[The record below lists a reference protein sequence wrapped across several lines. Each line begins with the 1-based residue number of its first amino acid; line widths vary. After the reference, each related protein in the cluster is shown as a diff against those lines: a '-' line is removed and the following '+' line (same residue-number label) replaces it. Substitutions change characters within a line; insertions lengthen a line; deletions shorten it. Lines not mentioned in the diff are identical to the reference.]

1 MDAPQCPF
9 LRLAEPERR
18 AGGADVARPG
28 VIGAGRPGT
37 SGSGTVQA
45 VPGHAVRYVVVRD
58 GPEQSLIDG
67 DAVRERAGDVVA
79 GDREV
84 GRRIPGPSGSDGRP
98 DADVNAIEEAR
109 DVVLGDHDARPRRVE
124 VTVEADS

>member
-1 MDAPQCPF
+1 MDAPQYPL

-37 SGSGTVQA
+37 SGSGTVEA
-45 VPGHAVRYVVVRD
+45 VPGRAVRYVVVRD

-84 GRRIPGPSGSDGRP
+84 GRRIPGSGNAVRP
-98 DADVNAIEEAR
+98 DADVNAIGEAR
-109 DVVLGDHDARPRRVE
+109 DVVLGDHHACPRRVE
-124 VTVEADS
+124 VTVEAGS